1 MDRIEQPPE
10 PVAGVTAAASRLAP
24 GGRWRNAAGGASAG
38 LAALGLVAAGLAL
51 AKRRATDGGW
61 LDQRGLAP
69 ADRTLAWASPAVLG
83 KSPRRRFYAGTDPA
97 SAVTI
102 EDLRAM
108 AHRRLPGFV
117 TEYLEAGG
125 EDEAAL
131 ARNIAALAEWRF
143 LHRSMVDVSR
153 RDVSTVLF
161 GSKTAIPLAIA
172 PTGFNGLFWPHA
184 DLRLAEAAAE
194 AGVPFAQ
201 STMSNDLM
209 ARIARVPGLRYWW
222 QLYVFGPDEV
232 RNTLISRACEN
243 GCEALIVTVDA
254 QIYGNR
260 EWHHR
265 TMASPTA
272 INWSSRFD
280 ALMHPRWL
288 ARGILTHGMPKFD
301 NVVDFVPKNQRSLFD
316 SAHWI
321 RAQMD
326 KALDWDTIARIR
338 ERWPRKL
345 VIKGLL
351 TVEDCIRAAGIGG
364 GCGSALEPWRPP
376 ARLGGRPP
384 RSVAGGAPRARRA
397 DDNPCRWRHP
407 ARHRRD
413 QGAGT
418 RRRCGF
424 CWACPALW
432 RRRRRQ
438 ERRTAGARHPARGDR
453 SRSRSAWGAVNRPT
467 PGAPVGAF
475 EPARRAAARSSLRLT
490 RTRRCCGGA
499 ENRFPRLMGNRLGI
513 VYFERDLDADDD
525 RNRQ

>member
-351 TVEDCIRAAGIGG
+351 TVEDCIRAAGIGVDAVALSNHG
-364 GCGSALEPWRPP
+364 GRQLDWAVAPLDLLPAVRRALGERMTILVDGGIRRGTDVIKALALGADAVFAGRAPLYGVAAAGKSGVQRALAILREEIDRDLGLLGVPSIGQLP
-376 ARLGGRPP
+376 ARLLVHSSRL
-384 RSVAGGAPRARRA
+384 AAPR
-397 DDNPCRWRHP
+397 P
-407 ARHRRD
+407 
-413 QGAGT
+413 
-418 RRRCGF
+418 
-424 CWACPALW
+424 
-432 RRRRRQ
+432 
-438 ERRTAGARHPARGDR
+438 
-453 SRSRSAWGAVNRPT
+453 
-467 PGAPVGAF
+467 
-475 EPARRAAARSSLRLT
+475 
-490 RTRRCCGGA
+490 
-499 ENRFPRLMGNRLGI
+499 
-513 VYFERDLDADDD
+513 DLLSD
-525 RNRQ
+525 